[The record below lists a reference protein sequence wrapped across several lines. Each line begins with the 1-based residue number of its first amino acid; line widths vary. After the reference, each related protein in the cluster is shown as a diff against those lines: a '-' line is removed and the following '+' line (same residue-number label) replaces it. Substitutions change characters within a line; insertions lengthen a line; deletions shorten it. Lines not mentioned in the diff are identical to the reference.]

1 MEKELK
7 GVRNRL
13 YGKEGILDSDRG
25 ESALSVQSSMC
36 AHEVKVAFT
45 FIFVIWNIRR

>member
-25 ESALSVQSSMC
+25 ESVQSSMC